1 MRPTE
6 VVTVTDARSMLPQLL
21 SHLHDGGPDAEPVF
35 IGAHRKAAGVLISVE
50 LFEELTALREK
61 FARRESVASA
71 WGSVTA
77 EGLVPTG
84 GFTQDADEFAEG
96 SIDADELARR
106 AIKRHDRRK

>member
-21 SHLHDGGPDAEPVF
+21 SRLHDGGPGAEPVF

-50 LFEELTALREK
+50 LFEELTALREAS
-61 FARRESVASA
+61 ARREAVASA

-77 EGLVPTG
+77 EGLVPTA
-84 GFTQDADEFAEG
+84 GFTQDAHEFSEG
-96 SIDADELARR
+96 LIDADELARR
-106 AIKRHDRRK
+106 AIERHSRRT